1 MKKTLLIGITL
12 VFCFAAMGQS
22 MTEEEIDHKADV
34 IIKIIQFGEWPETA
48 KTDADGNIVINVVGD
63 SPLTSRLEELAKE
76 ESAKGTPVVVKVV
89 SIEDDIAACQILFMA
104 TKETADLAKVL
115 KKVDGKPCFT
125 VSDAE
130 YFARYG
136 VMVNFVTVD
145 GKTKFEVN
153 RTTMKMSGLK
163 MSSKMLKMAVII

>member
-1 MKKTLLIGITL
+1 MKKALLVGITM
-12 VFCFAAMGQS
+12 VFCIVAMGQS
-22 MTEEEIDHKADV
+22 MTEEEIDHKAD
-34 IIKIIQFGEWPETA
+34 IILKIIQFGEWPESA
-48 KTDADGNIVINVVGD
+48 KTGADGKFVIHVVGE
-63 SPLTSRLEELAKE
+63 SPLTPRLEALAKE
-76 ESAKGTPVVVKVV
+76 KSAGGAPIVVKVV

-104 TKETADLAKVL
+104 TKETADLAKIL

-136 VMVNFVTVD
+136 VMVNFVEVD